1 MRQRY
6 MFFTVTLAG
15 LVGSL
20 MLATVGHADQIT
32 RGQMLSLSC
41 AGCHGPDGQSPG
53 SIPSI
58 AGKEP
63 AVMEKTLKEF
73 RDGKLDS
80 TMMIRH
86 MKGYTDEEIKLIAQ
100 YFASLK

>member
-1 MRQRY
+1 MRQHW

-15 LVGSL
+15 LAGWL
-20 MLATVGHADQIT
+20 MLAAVGHADQMT
-32 RGQMLSLSC
+32 RGQMLSVAC
-41 AGCHGPDGQSPG
+41 AGCHGTDGKSPG

-58 AGKEP
+58 SGKEA
-63 AVMEKTLKEF
+63 AVLEKMLKEF
-73 RDGKLDS
+73 RDGKLES

>member
-1 MRQRY
+1 MRRRF
-6 MFFTVTLAG
+6 MFFTVALSGLAG
-15 LVGSL
+15 WL
-20 MLATVGHADQIT
+20 MLAPAGHADQIT
-32 RGQMLSLSC
+32 RGQMLSISC
-41 AGCHGPDGQSPG
+41 AGCHGTDGNSPG

-58 AGKEP
+58 SGKE
-63 AVMEKTLKEF
+63 ANVLERALKEF
-73 RDGKLDS
+73 RDGKIDS